1 MTFLWPA
8 MLWLGVLIPV
18 IVAAYVL
25 MQRRRKKQALRY
37 ARLALVRNT
46 QGAAPRLRRHFAARS
61 DAARAGADDRCH
73 RAPRPR

>member
-18 IVAAYVL
+18 VAGAYVL

-37 ARLALVRNT
+37 ARLALVRNA
-46 QGAAPRLRRHFAARS
+46 QGAAPRPGRPIARP
-61 DAARAGADDRCH
+61 AW
-73 RAPRPR
+73 